1 MRRTQPIGPTGHG
14 SAPPPPNTAHSV
26 KVLTLIATFCDANP
40 TLRDSLRGQQPWQGP
55 AATGAKLKAVG
66 ND

>member
-1 MRRTQPIGPTGHG
+1 MAPLDMGVL
-14 SAPPPPNTAHSV
+14 PPPPNTAHSV